1 MNFQKAIKY
10 VRNNGNEVEQARLNH
25 ILTNERASEEV
36 RAKLFARQRLDGG
49 YSAHWKFQKGESIM
63 KISAVSFVIVF
74 LIVMLSC
81 APIGRSIPPTT
92 SVVTD
97 APYDENAVPGE
108 DIANALAESEKDGKL
123 VLLDFG
129 ANWCPDCVV
138 LSKLFEDPTVTPFLE
153 ENFHVVS
160 IDVGY
165 WDKNLDISEKY
176 GNPIKNGIPAVV
188 VLAPNGEIIASTKDG
203 ALANARTATA
213 QDILAYL
220 QIWVAQKP

>member
-1 MNFQKAIKY
+1 MKTSVTLLAAVFLIIALSSCLLVAAPAATSMPPTLLPSLTPSPFPLANTL
-10 VRNNGNEVEQARLNH
+10 EVTSVPPA
-25 ILTNERASEEV
+25 T
-36 RAKLFARQRLDGG
+36 
-49 YSAHWKFQKGESIM
+49 
-63 KISAVSFVIVF
+63 SAVSE
-74 LIVMLSC
+74 S
-81 APIGRSIPPTT
+81 
-92 SVVTD
+92 
-97 APYDENAVPGE
+97 PYNENAAPAD

-138 LSKLFEDPTVTPFLE
+138 LSTLFEDPAVKPFLE
-153 ENFHVVS
+153 ENFRVVS

-176 GNPIKNGIPAVV
+176 DNPIANGIPAVV
-188 VLAPNGEIIASTKDG
+188 VLAPSGEMIASTKDG

-220 QIWVAQKP
+220 QTWLAQKP